1 MRVKIKYDK
10 SKQEDMLEL
19 IKWNFDFDVVYDGEL
34 KDNGYIEIRGFE
46 FSKNELII
54 LD

>member
-1 MRVKIKYDK
+1 MRVKIKESLEDK
-10 SKQEDMLEL
+10 SFL
-19 IKWNFDFDVVYDGEL
+19 IEMGFSFNIVYSGIR

-46 FSKNELII
+46 FEENELEM